1 MNAKGKIQEALKSI
15 MSDGEANA
23 CNVYKGYDYDGVRQA
38 SGWFYRPFNGTPVY
52 LGKSVNEALDT
63 IEAIADSREEG

>member
-1 MNAKGKIQEALKSI
+1 MNAKGKIQKTLRSI

-23 CNVYKGYDYDGVRQA
+23 CYVYKGFDYDGVRQA
-38 SGWFYRPFNGTPVY
+38 SGWFYRPFNGQPVY
-52 LGKSVNEALDT
+52 LGQSLSEALDT

>member
-1 MNAKGKIQEALKSI
+1 MNAKGKIQKTLRSI

-23 CNVYKGYDYDGVRQA
+23 CHVYKGFDYDGVRQA

-52 LGKSVNEALDT
+52 LGKNESEALDT
-63 IEAIADSREEG
+63 IEAIASSREMM